1 MKQHGLLSLLAA
13 LFLAAGAHAADIQRM
28 DPPFWYAGM
37 KNHELQVMF
46 YGKDIAQ
53 AEFSLKSY
61 PGVRVKE
68 VAKVKNPN
76 YLIVYLDVT
85 EKARPGTMTFR
96 FKEGRSV
103 TEKAFELRPRNTK
116 TGAQGFSTK
125 DVLYLIM
132 PDRFANGNPAND
144 DWEQFKADRRNGGG
158 HHGGD
163 LQGIRDHLGYID
175 SLGVTAVWLN
185 PVQYNRSN
193 ASHGYAISDFYL
205 IDPRLGTNEE
215 YCGLVDAAHG
225 RNIKVVMDMIFNHS
239 GSTHWWLED
248 IPDDDWFNQDAFA
261 KKLSERQRQGPPE
274 GGFRRGPRG
283 NDGLTTTTHYKW
295 VLMDP
300 HAPQSEKDVLVDGW
314 FSGGMPDLNQ
324 RNRHLATY
332 LIQNSVWW
340 IEYARIDGIRM
351 DTYPYADYDFMVR
364 WCREIEDEYPDFN
377 IVGEGWYPRNSAAGW
392 WQRGSALNPSDT
404 HLKTV
409 MDFDLTFTI
418 QREILKESN
427 TSEGSEAGLFKV
439 YETVAQ
445 DFLIP
450 DPDHVLTFL
459 DNHDISRFMQPGDPV
474 WKFKQGLA
482 FLVTSRGIPQ
492 IYYGTEIAMAGPDQ
506 LRGDF
511 PGGWKEDPA
520 SAFTA
525 AGRTPVQNE
534 CWDFASRLLTW
545 RRTSKA
551 VTEGR
556 LVHYTPDNQTK
567 CYVYARIAGDDTVLV
582 ILNGSDAESQVDM
595 ARFADVVGD
604 HTFGVDVV
612 TGETVDL
619 TSTVRMAP
627 RGVYVLELRSAEVPA
642 APYAVFSEGLIDRIQ
657 PEGWLKEILQ
667 RQRDGLTGHPEA
679 MAYPYN
685 SVLWAGTLERDFESR
700 GADWW
705 RFEQTA
711 YYLDGLTRLG
721 FLLDD
726 KHFLDVWQ
734 ENIDYV
740 LAHPLPFKA
749 GLTPEELAAR
759 ETGRPRRNFDAEVSA
774 DPRAR
779 ARAAQMQARR
789 ERENRIAA
797 TDRPEGRLGPE
808 TGSMA
813 WPWAVFFR
821 AVKAY
826 YEATGDPRIPAALE
840 KNYLSYSVPELAMN
854 RFVVNVEGMLW
865 TYSLTGD
872 RRLLDRAVAAWE
884 EGASELTQANALDDS
899 EFHMHGVTM
908 NELLKIPMLLYSYT
922 GEQQYLDAALHAM
935 KKMEGPNLLVDGINS
950 SSEALAGND
959 PLASHETCDVSDYT
973 WTLGYYLMTTG
984 DGQWADR
991 IEKGI
996 FNGGLGSITK
1006 DFKSMQYFSCP
1017 NQVIATGN
1025 SNHNGFKHGLT
1036 WMAYRPIHETEC
1048 CIGNLHRF
1056 LPNYVA
1062 RMWLKDR
1069 KGHPVAALYGPSSV
1083 EYDLGEGIV
1092 VRIQEETGY
1101 PFEEQVRFHF
1111 TFLRDGKE
1119 TDQLVDMDFTYR
1131 IPGWCKASAPG
1142 FKTVGK
1148 AWRTGDVLT
1157 VDLPMDIEIVD
1168 NPGTGTAV
1176 QRGPILYA
1184 FPVPVKVE
1192 EDPKVYENLAGK
1204 VSANPEFKSWSMT
1217 PAGKWNYALVR
1228 NQLTGLQV
1236 RPTGAEGFPFDP
1248 ASVPLKIRVPVVG
1261 VKGWT
1266 LQENRYTPAL
1276 PEKVEAEGPVE
1287 YIDLVPYGST
1297 TLRLTLFPEV
1307 NR

>member
-1 MKQHGLLSLLAA
+1 MLAA
-13 LFLAAGAHAADIQRM
+13 LFLAVGAHAADIQRM

-61 PGVRVKE
+61 PGVKVKE

-96 FKEGRSV
+96 FKEGRTV

-132 PDRFANGNPAND
+132 PDRFANGNPTND

-215 YCGLVDAAHG
+215 YCGLVDAAHA

-239 GSTHWWLED
+239 GSSHWWIED
-248 IPDDDWFNQDAFA
+248 LPEDDWLNHH
-261 KKLSERQRQGPPE
+261 ERPAR
-274 GGFRRGPRG
+274 
-283 NDGLTTTTHYKW
+283 TTHYKW

-482 FLVTSRGIPQ
+482 FLATSRGIPQ

-551 VTEGR
+551 ATEGR

-582 ILNGSDAESQVDM
+582 ILNGSDTERELNM
-595 ARFADVVGD
+595 ARFADVIGK
-604 HTFGVDVV
+604 HSFGVDVV
-612 TGETVDL
+612 TGESVDL
-619 TSTVRMAP
+619 RSTVRMAP
-627 RGVYVLELRSAEVPA
+627 RGVYVLEL
-642 APYAVFSEGLIDRIQ
+642 
-657 PEGWLKEILQ
+657 K
-667 RQRDGLTGHPEA
+667 
-679 MAYPYN
+679 
-685 SVLWAGTLERDFESR
+685 
-700 GADWW
+700 
-705 RFEQTA
+705 
-711 YYLDGLTRLG
+711 
-721 FLLDD
+721 
-726 KHFLDVWQ
+726 
-734 ENIDYV
+734 
-740 LAHPLPFKA
+740 
-749 GLTPEELAAR
+749 
-759 ETGRPRRNFDAEVSA
+759 
-774 DPRAR
+774 
-779 ARAAQMQARR
+779 
-789 ERENRIAA
+789 
-797 TDRPEGRLGPE
+797 
-808 TGSMA
+808 
-813 WPWAVFFR
+813 
-821 AVKAY
+821 
-826 YEATGDPRIPAALE
+826 
-840 KNYLSYSVPELAMN
+840 
-854 RFVVNVEGMLW
+854 
-865 TYSLTGD
+865 
-872 RRLLDRAVAAWE
+872 
-884 EGASELTQANALDDS
+884 
-899 EFHMHGVTM
+899 
-908 NELLKIPMLLYSYT
+908 
-922 GEQQYLDAALHAM
+922 
-935 KKMEGPNLLVDGINS
+935 
-950 SSEALAGND
+950 
-959 PLASHETCDVSDYT
+959 
-973 WTLGYYLMTTG
+973 
-984 DGQWADR
+984 
-991 IEKGI
+991 
-996 FNGGLGSITK
+996 
-1006 DFKSMQYFSCP
+1006 
-1017 NQVIATGN
+1017 
-1025 SNHNGFKHGLT
+1025 
-1036 WMAYRPIHETEC
+1036 
-1048 CIGNLHRF
+1048 
-1056 LPNYVA
+1056 
-1062 RMWLKDR
+1062 
-1069 KGHPVAALYGPSSV
+1069 
-1083 EYDLGEGIV
+1083 
-1092 VRIQEETGY
+1092 
-1101 PFEEQVRFHF
+1101 
-1111 TFLRDGKE
+1111 
-1119 TDQLVDMDFTYR
+1119 
-1131 IPGWCKASAPG
+1131 
-1142 FKTVGK
+1142 
-1148 AWRTGDVLT
+1148 
-1157 VDLPMDIEIVD
+1157 
-1168 NPGTGTAV
+1168 
-1176 QRGPILYA
+1176 
-1184 FPVPVKVE
+1184 
-1192 EDPKVYENLAGK
+1192 
-1204 VSANPEFKSWSMT
+1204 
-1217 PAGKWNYALVR
+1217 
-1228 NQLTGLQV
+1228 
-1236 RPTGAEGFPFDP
+1236 
-1248 ASVPLKIRVPVVG
+1248 
-1261 VKGWT
+1261 
-1266 LQENRYTPAL
+1266 
-1276 PEKVEAEGPVE
+1276 
-1287 YIDLVPYGST
+1287 
-1297 TLRLTLFPEV
+1297 
-1307 NR
+1307 